1 MQLCERCGVEIAD
14 DAAYCRQCGRRT
26 LTSWAS
32 TQTPAAPAPTG
43 SGAGNPL
50 STLAVFFGVVAVL
63 NVIVG
68 AVAVVL
74 AGLARLRDEPSSRF
88 AVAVAGC
95 GAVIG
100 VVVRVFVLDSP

>member
-32 TQTPAAPAPTG
+32 TQTPAAPATT
-43 SGAGNPL
+43 GAGNPL
-50 STLAVFFGVVAVL
+50 STMAVFFGVVAVL
-63 NVIVG
+63 NVVVG

-74 AGLARLRDEPSSRF
+74 AGLARFRDEPSSRF

>member
-1 MQLCERCGVEIAD
+1 MQLCERCGVEIAV

-32 TQTPAAPAPTG
+32 PRPPVAPTTS
-43 SGAGNPL
+43 SGGGNPL

-74 AGLARLRDEPSSRF
+74 AGVARYRDEPSSRF

-95 GAVIG
+95 GAVI
-100 VVVRVFVLDSP
+100 V

>member
-1 MQLCERCGVEIAD
+1 MQLCERCGVEIAE

-32 TQTPAAPAPTG
+32 PRAPAAPTTAS
-43 SGAGNPL
+43 SGGGNPL

-63 NVIVG
+63 NVVVG

-74 AGLARLRDEPSSRF
+74 AGLARYRDEPSSRF
-88 AVAVAGC
+88 AVAVAAC

-100 VVVRVFVLDSP
+100 VVVRVLVLG